1 MVVLINMA
9 KRVIKVKL
17 NKSGRVNLSK
27 YLMYGSVVAVLF
39 AAEAWIG
46 PDIWLAATQ
55 WLLVALVLVAFAIYL
70 KLA

>member
-1 MVVLINMA
+1 M
-9 KRVIKVKL
+9 KL
-17 NKSGRVNLSK
+17 TKSKKANLSK
-27 YLMYGSVVAVLF
+27 YLMWGAFLAVLL
-39 AAEAWIG
+39 ATEAWIG